1 MVRLPEGDALE
12 DEVVGY
18 VGREH
23 VGRQR
28 GLHLVAV
35 DREGADDARGD
46 RQAVRDGP
54 DAVEEG
60 LDGFLE
66 VLVVGGGETL
76 EGGEEA
82 SCLFSVSM
90 RRGDTY
96 KGYAKVSRKVSRY
109 VERT

>member
-12 DEVVGY
+12 DEVVGH

-66 VLVVGGGETL
+66 ILVVGGGETL